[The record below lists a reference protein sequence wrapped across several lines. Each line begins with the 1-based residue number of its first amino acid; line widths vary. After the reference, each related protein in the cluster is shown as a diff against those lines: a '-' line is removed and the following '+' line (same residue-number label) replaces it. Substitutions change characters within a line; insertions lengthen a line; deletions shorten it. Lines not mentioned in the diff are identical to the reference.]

1 MRTMN
6 TMQMRATRQRLGVM
20 LATVAV
26 AALLGAGPAA
36 ADTTAAD
43 TTAADTEAAGPIK
56 AAGIYTQPVTQKW
69 VRRLHEALSAAQRR
83 GEIEYAFS
91 EQVASG
97 DYVRVLRE
105 YAAGGAALIVGEA
118 FSIGAEA
125 RQVADDHPGV
135 AFLMGDSRPPH
146 GANFAVFD
154 NYLHEACYLM
164 GLLAGSMTATG
175 RIGMVGGYPIG
186 EVNRLFHA
194 FMAGARS
201 VNQEVEFKVTF
212 IDSWYDPPQAREAA
226 LAQVAAGVDVLYAER
241 AGVVDAAR
249 ESGVIAF
256 GSVTDMNREENGR
269 HVVVT
274 SALWDMN
281 PAIGHA
287 VQAVRDGRFEAADY
301 REWTMMAKGG
311 ARLAPYYE
319 FEERIPAAAKALVEE
334 IRADILAGRRVVEID
349 DAVPASTY

>member
-1 MRTMN
+1 MK
-6 TMQMRATRQRLGVM
+6 MRATGQRLSVM
-20 LATVAV
+20 LAAVAV
-26 AALLGAGPAA
+26 AAAALLGAGPAA
-36 ADTTAAD
+36 ADDA
-43 TTAADTEAAGPIK
+43 AAGPIR
-56 AAGIYTQPVTQKW
+56 AAAVYTQPVTQKW

-83 GEIEYAFS
+83 GEIEYVFS

-97 DYVRVLRE
+97 DDYVRALRE
-105 YAAGGAALIVGEA
+105 YAASGAALIVGEA
-118 FSIGAEA
+118 FGIGAEA

-201 VNQEVEFKVTF
+201 VNPAVEFKVAF
-212 IDSWYDPPQAREAA
+212 IDSWYDPPQARAAA

-249 ESGVIAF
+249 ESGIIAF

-269 HVVVT
+269 GVVVT

-287 VQAVRDGRFEAADY
+287 VQAVREGRFEAADY

-334 IRADILAGRRVVEID
+334 IRADILAGRRVIEID
-349 DAVPASTY
+349 DAVPESTY

>member
-1 MRTMN
+1 MRTMK
-6 TMQMRATRQRLGVM
+6 MKAAAQPLGVM
-20 LATVAV
+20 LAAAV
-26 AALLGAGPAA
+26 AALLFGAGPAA
-36 ADTTAAD
+36 ADTV
-43 TTAADTEAAGPIK
+43 AAGPLK
-56 AAGIYTQPVTQKW
+56 AAAVYTQPVTQKW

-83 GEIEYAFS
+83 GEIEYLFS
-91 EQVASG
+91 EQVAAGGG
-97 DYVRVLRE
+97 DYVRALRE
-105 YAAGGAALIVGEA
+105 YAASGAALIVGEA
-118 FSIGAEA
+118 FGIGAAA

-164 GLLAGSMTATG
+164 GLLAGSMTATD

-186 EVNRLFHA
+186 EVNRLFQA

-201 VNQEVEFKVTF
+201 VNPQVEFKVTF
-212 IDSWYDPPQAREAA
+212 IDSWYDPPQARAAA

-249 ESGVIAF
+249 ESGIIAF

-269 HVVVT
+269 GVVVT

-287 VQAVRDGRFEAADY
+287 VQAVREGRFEAADY

-319 FEERIPAAAKALVEE
+319 FEERIPAAAKALVEA

-349 DAVPASTY
+349 DSVPESTY

>member
-1 MRTMN
+1 MKRL
-6 TMQMRATRQRLGVM
+6 RAVRAAVLG
-20 LATVAV
+20 AAAAV
-26 AALLGAGPAA
+26 LGAGAAA
-36 ADTTAAD
+36 ADTA
-43 TTAADTEAAGPIK
+43 AAGPITV
-56 AAGIYTQPVTQKW
+56 AGVYTQAVTQKW
-69 VRRLHEALSAAQRR
+69 DRRLHEALSAAQGR
-83 GEIEYAFS
+83 GEIDYVFS
-91 EQVASG
+91 EQVAGG

-118 FSIGAEA
+118 FGIGAEA
-125 RQVADDHPGV
+125 RRVADDYPGV
-135 AFLMGDSRPPH
+135 AFLMGDSGPPH

-154 NYLHEACYLM
+154 NYIHEPCYLM
-164 GLLAGSMTATG
+164 GILAGSMTATG

-201 VNQEVEFKVTF
+201 VNPDAEFKVTF
-212 IDSWYDPPQAREAA
+212 IDSWYDPPQAKAAA

-256 GSVTDMNREENGR
+256 GNVNDMNREENGR
-269 HVVVT
+269 DVVVT

-287 VQAVRDGRFEAADY
+287 IGEVKAGRFEAADY
-301 REWTMMAKGG
+301 REWTMMAAGG

-319 FEERIPAAAKALVEE
+319 FEERIPAAAKALVAAAQ
-334 IRADILAGRRVVEID
+334 ADILAGRRVIAIN
-349 DAVPASTY
+349 DAVPESTY

>member
-1 MRTMN
+1 MRTMK
-6 TMQMRATRQRLGVM
+6 MKAAAQPLGVM
-20 LATVAV
+20 LAAAV
-26 AALLGAGPAA
+26 AALPFGAGPAA
-36 ADTTAAD
+36 ADTA
-43 TTAADTEAAGPIK
+43 AAGPLR
-56 AAGIYTQPVTQKW
+56 AAAVYTQPVTQKW
-69 VRRLHEALSAAQRR
+69 VGRLHEALSAAQRR
-83 GEIEYAFS
+83 GEIEYLFS
-91 EQVASG
+91 EQVAAGGG
-97 DYVRVLRE
+97 DYVRALRE

-118 FSIGAEA
+118 FGIGAAA

-164 GLLAGSMTATG
+164 GLLAGSMTATD

-186 EVNRLFHA
+186 EVNRLFQA

-201 VNQEVEFKVTF
+201 VNPQVEFKVTF
-212 IDSWYDPPQAREAA
+212 IDSWYDPPQARAAA

-249 ESGVIAF
+249 ESGIIAF
-256 GSVTDMNREENGR
+256 GSVTDMNREENGQG
-269 HVVVT
+269 VVVT

-287 VQAVRDGRFEAADY
+287 IQAVREGRFEAADY

-319 FEERIPAAAKALVEE
+319 FEERIPAAAKALVEA

-349 DAVPASTY
+349 DSVPESTY